1 MRVRILKDATLTVTA
16 GQEVDV
22 LERGVDLLIRL
33 GLVEV
38 ATVKTAKPKVPKK
51 PTKKTV

>member
-1 MRVRILKDATLTVTA
+1 MTVKA

-22 LERGVDLLIRL
+22 IEREVDLLLRL

-38 ATVKTAKPKVPKK
+38 ATVKAVKPKTPKK